1 MGTVISNL
9 KARFGVDTTD
19 FKKGLKDGDKSLD
32 DFTGA
37 AGSKLDEFASMFGVN
52 MSAVNAA
59 IGTAGKSLNTV
70 GQSLVGM
77 AKGGDKAAISMKL
90 LKTALISTGLGA
102 IVVVLGLIIAYF
114 SKTGQGADKFAKI
127 LMQVKSVVN
136 NVIERLA
143 AFGKGLWEIMTGKF
157 KQGWQDMTGAFKG
170 IGNEI
175 KEDWKAAG
183 DLADRE
189 DALEDREIALISSLE
204 ERRAKMAELRRL
216 AKEETEDQKEKLKL
230 LNQAENIIKGVYS
243 DEISLEKDRL
253 AIMKEKLAIQ
263 TKDPTDEQ
271 RREVAEQEA
280 KINGL
285 LRAQSDELRGLLREK
300 NAALKIVKEE
310 LALEEAKAKAQ
321 GIKAVDVSNLKFPDF
336 GNLQANLVAPMQQV
350 QQAVKSITIDIAETL
365 ESALEGVASSFAEIG
380 GAMLGGAEGMRGWG
394 TQLVG
399 NAFGDM
405 LISLGKVA
413 IQTGISIEAI
423 KVAFK
428 TLGGVGAIAA
438 GIALIALGSAIK
450 AKVSATFSTSAQAS
464 GAGGSGSGGA
474 FTYDTRKQQPVEI
487 HIKGELV
494 GQGSELKAVIDA
506 VDIKR
511 NMVT

>member
-52 MSAVNAA
+52 MDAVNGA
-59 IGTAGKSLNTV
+59 IGTAGKSLNMV

-90 LKTALISTGLGA
+90 LKMVLISTGIGA
-102 IVVVLGLIIAYF
+102 IVVLLGSVIAYF
-114 SKTGQGADKFAKI
+114 QKSGEGADKFAKV
-127 LMQVKSVVN
+127 LAQLKSVLN
-136 NVIERLA
+136 NVVERLV
-143 AFGKGLWEIMTGKF
+143 AFGKGIVDFFSGKF
-157 KQGWQDMTGAFKG
+157 KQGVEEMGKAFKG
-170 IGNEI
+170 MGQEI

-189 DALEDREIALISSLE
+189 DALEDREIALINSLE
-204 ERRAKMAELRRL
+204 ERRAKMAELRRM

-230 LNQAENIIKGVYS
+230 LNQAENIIKGVYG

-280 KINGL
+280 KINSL

-310 LALEEAKAKAQ
+310 LDLEEAKAKAQ
-321 GIKAVDVSNLKFPDF
+321 GIEKINTGKLQFPDF
-336 GNLQANLVAPMQQV
+336 SVLQANLVAPMQQV

-405 LISLGKVA
+405 LISLGKIA
-413 IQTGISIEAI
+413 IGTGITIESIKA
-423 KVAFK
+423 AFK
-428 TLGGVGAIAA
+428 TLGGAGAVAA

-450 AKVSATFSTSAQAS
+450 AKVSATFSASAQAS
-464 GAGGSGSGGA
+464 GAGGSGGA